1 MASIFSSAT
10 ALRARLA
17 ARELSAV
24 EALDA
29 VMAQADRV
37 NPSLNAIVARNDDA
51 ARKAAAES
59 DARFA
64 NGTARPLE
72 GLPIT
77 IKDAWEV
84 AGLVST
90 GGVPDLAGFVPDE
103 DAVPVAR
110 LRAAGA
116 VIFGKTNVPLLSA
129 DFQSTNAVYGTSN
142 NPWGVTRTPG
152 GSSGGAAAA
161 VASGMSTFELGSDIG
176 GSIRWPAHANGLFG
190 LKTTWDMVPDY
201 GHVPPL
207 RAARTRKPTALN
219 VTGPLARS
227 AADLDLILSVIAG
240 PLDQPS
246 TTLLKAPRATSAK
259 GVRLALWSDP
269 FAPVDQS
276 VSNAI
281 DIVAAALAADG
292 AQIDRAARPDVAMS
306 EIFTVYSL
314 LLHSIMLEGYPERIR
329 MRMAAEARNLAPDD
343 ISHRALQIRAATL
356 DGNGRKDVL
365 ARRAAI
371 KARFAEFFSR
381 YDGILAPVAAVPA
394 IPHDHNP
401 DVHARRIITEHG
413 VRPYFD
419 LLHWAAPATVAHLPA
434 AVAPAGRDP
443 QGLPIGVQIICAEE
457 EDRTAIA
464 IAGMIERAHGGFV
477 APPV

>member
-1 MASIFSSAT
+1 MASVFSSAT

-17 ARELSAV
+17 ARELSAL

-29 VMAQADRV
+29 VMAQANRV
-37 NPSLNAIVARNDDA
+37 NPKLNAIVARNDEA
-51 ARKAAAES
+51 ARKAAADS
-59 DARFA
+59 DARYA

-142 NPWGVTRTPG
+142 NPWDVTRTPG

-207 RAARTRKPTALN
+207 RAARTREPTALN

-246 TTLLKAPRATSAK
+246 TTLLKAPRATIAK

-269 FAPVDQS
+269 FAPVDHS
-276 VSNAI
+276 VDAAI
-281 DIVAAALAADG
+281 NSVAKALAADG
-292 AQIDRAARPDVAMS
+292 AQIDRAAPDVPMR

-314 LLHSIMLEGYPERIR
+314 LLHSIMLEVYPERIR

-343 ISHRALQIRAATL
+343 MSHRALQIRAAML
-356 DGNGRKDVL
+356 DANGRQNLL

-381 YDGILAPVAAVPA
+381 YNGILAPVAAVPA

-401 DVHARRIITEHG
+401 DVHARRIITDQG

-464 IAGMIERAHGGFV
+464 ITGMIERAHGGFV

>member
-1 MASIFSSAT
+1 MASVFSSAT

-17 ARELSAV
+17 ARELSA
-24 EALDA
+24 LDA
-29 VMAQADRV
+29 VMAQANRV
-37 NPSLNAIVARNDDA
+37 NPKLNAIVARNDEA
-51 ARKAAAES
+51 ARKAAADS
-59 DARFA
+59 DARYA

-129 DFQSTNAVYGTSN
+129 DFQSTNAIYGTSN
-142 NPWGVTRTPG
+142 NPWDVTRTPG

-190 LKTTWDMVPDY
+190 LKTTWGMVPDY

-246 TTLLKAPRATSAK
+246 TALLKAPRATQAK

-269 FAPVDQS
+269 FAPVDHS
-276 VSNAI
+276 VDAAI
-281 DIVAAALAADG
+281 NSVATTLAADG
-292 AQIDRAARPDVAMS
+292 AQIDRAVPDIAMA

-329 MRMAAEARNLAPDD
+329 MRMAAEAKNLAPDD
-343 ISHRALQIRAATL
+343 MSHRALQIRAAML
-356 DGNGRKDVL
+356 DANGRQNLL

-401 DVHARRIITEHG
+401 DVHARRIITDQG

-443 QGLPIGVQIICAEE
+443 QGLPIGVQIICAEN